1 MDITQYCKPFFD
13 YLKEIRKY
21 SPQTIKTYSISLQLL
36 QENYEIE
43 KTENGYIL
51 NITALRIKLKNH
63 SKRSISTKLS
73 AIRSFVKYLKNFHS
87 IDIKLK
93 GDQSVK
99 VPKTLPKPIKYEKI
113 IEVLNSCDL
122 ETRLLIKTLYG
133 LGLRISELSNLKL
146 ENISQNWV
154 RVKGKGDKIREI
166 PIVSALKE
174 EMQEYIQQNGNKI
187 YLFEKEGKAL
197 KDSQIRYKINRAF
210 AKKGIKATPHQLR
223 HAFATDLL
231 SQGARIADVSELLG
245 HSSMATTQIYTKLN
259 NSTKLKNYLKAHPLA
274 GNED

>member
-1 MDITQYCKPFFD
+1 MDITKYYDPFLN
-13 YLKEIRKY
+13 YLKDIRKY
-21 SPQTIKTYSISLQLL
+21 SPQTVKTYTISLQMLKD
-36 QENYEIE
+36 NCEIIKE
-43 KTENGYIL
+43 EEGYIL
-51 NITALRIKLKNH
+51 NITSLRIKLKEH

-73 AIRSFVKYLKNFHS
+73 AIRSFVKYIKNFHN
-87 IDIKLK
+87 IEIKLK

-99 VPKTLPKPIKYEKI
+99 VPKTLPKPIKSENI
-113 IEVLNSCDL
+113 LEVLNSCDL
-122 ETRLLIKTLYG
+122 ETALLIKILYG

-154 RVKGKGDKIREI
+154 RVAGKGNKIREI
-166 PIVSALKE
+166 PIVSALSKD
-174 EMQEYIQQNGNKI
+174 IQQHIQKNRNKV
-187 YLFEKEGKAL
+187 YLFEKTGKAP

-231 SQGARIADVSELLG
+231 SEGARIADVSELLG

-259 NSTKLKNYLKAHPLA
+259 SSTKLKNYLKAHPLA
-274 GNED
+274 DQNL